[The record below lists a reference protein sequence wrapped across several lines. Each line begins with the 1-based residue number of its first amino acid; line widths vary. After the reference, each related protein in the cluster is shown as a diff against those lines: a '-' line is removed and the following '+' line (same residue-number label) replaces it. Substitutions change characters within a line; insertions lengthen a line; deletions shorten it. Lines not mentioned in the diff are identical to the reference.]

1 MKEVFD
7 NEMKLE
13 FISKSSN
20 EAFASSVAYLAS
32 FNAIASLF
40 HQFISPFTA
49 ATNKAIA
56 AIVNSFND
64 NLCKVEI
71 LNKTMNNEYTGD
83 NSLLLKNY
91 PNIVFTPMDI
101 GLKKLFEYNKQFIKG
116 EQK

>member
-1 MKEVFD
+1 MYNRIIFVLQKIIEYFIENKPAD
-7 NEMKLE
+7 NIINITPTES
-13 FISKSSN
+13 IS
-20 EAFASSVAYLAS
+20 LD
-32 FNAIASLF
+32 
-40 HQFISPFTA
+40 
-49 ATNKAIA
+49 AIA

-101 GLKKLFEYNKQFIKG
+101 GLKKLFE
-116 EQK
+116 

>member
-20 EAFASSVAYLAS
+20 EAFASSVAYWAS

-40 HQFISPFTA
+40 HQFIRPFIA

-56 AIVNSFND
+56 AIINAITIAAFIWTLLV
-64 NLCKVEI
+64 
-71 LNKTMNNEYTGD
+71 
-83 NSLLLKNY
+83 SLRVLLY
-91 PNIVFTPMDI
+91 F
-101 GLKKLFEYNKQFIKG
+101 F
-116 EQK
+116 